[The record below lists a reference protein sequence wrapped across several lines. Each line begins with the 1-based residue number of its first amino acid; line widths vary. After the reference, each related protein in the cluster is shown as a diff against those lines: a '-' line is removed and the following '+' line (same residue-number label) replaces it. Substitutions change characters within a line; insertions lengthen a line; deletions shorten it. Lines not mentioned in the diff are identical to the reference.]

1 MAAKEMKT
9 APVEVAMQKMR
20 RQRRQRMATRMTLVV
35 VVSLLLV
42 VCLAVSAVWLYRVFY
57 RDNPHFLFRE
67 LEMKDTV
74 HFNKKTV
81 QELLEG
87 NEEYPCLVGRT
98 SLLNL
103 DLGKIRAVLQKEP
116 LVKEVLVR
124 RIMPGTI
131 EIDIQER
138 EAIAI
143 LSSGQ
148 NVVAL
153 VDENGTLFP
162 YTGNEGL
169 NLPLPFIIYGAG
181 GESLPKGVPTDDV
194 GVGSAVALINEIS
207 ARTKIDGAAYAANV
221 IKINPERERLEVVL
235 RPLYGNRVFNANGT
249 LVWIPLDKDKM
260 LDALA
265 RLEAILVRKVSESET
280 LSFADVTLQY
290 NVPTRD

>member
-1 MAAKEMKT
+1 MAVKEMKS

-42 VCLAVSAVWLYRVFY
+42 VCLVVSAVWLYRVFY

-87 NEEYPCLVGRT
+87 NQEYPCLVGRT

-103 DLGKIRAVLQKEP
+103 DLGKIRAMLQKEP
-116 LVKEVLVR
+116 LVKEVFVR

-153 VDENGTLFP
+153 VDESGTLFP
-162 YTGNEGL
+162 YTNNEGL

-181 GESLPKGVPTDDV
+181 SENLPKGVPIDDV
-194 GVGSAVALINEIS
+194 GVSSAVALINEIS
-207 ARTKIDGAAYAANV
+207 ARPKIDGAAYAANV
-221 IKINPERERLEVVL
+221 IKINPKRERLEVVL
-235 RPLYGNRVFNANGT
+235 RPLYGNRVFNASGT

>member
-1 MAAKEMKT
+1 MAAKEMKS
-9 APVEVAMQKMR
+9 APVEVAMQRMR
-20 RQRRQRMATRMTLVV
+20 RQRRQRFATRMTLVV

-42 VCLAVSAVWLYRVFY
+42 VCLAFSAVWLYRVFY

-87 NEEYPCLVGRT
+87 NQEYPCLVGRT

-153 VDENGTLFP
+153 VDEGGTLFP

-169 NLPLPFIIYGAG
+169 NLPLPFIVYGAG
-181 GESLPKGVPTDDV
+181 VETLPKGVAIDDA
-194 GVGSAVALINEIS
+194 GVCSAVALINEIS
-207 ARTKIDGAAYAANV
+207 ARAKIDGAAYAANV
-221 IKINPERERLEVVL
+221 IKINPERERLEVML
-235 RPLYGNRVFNANGT
+235 RPLYGNRVFPANGA
-249 LVWIPLDKDKM
+249 LVWIPLDKGKM
-260 LDALA
+260 LEALA

-280 LSFADVTLQY
+280 LSFADVTLQF

>member
-1 MAAKEMKT
+1 MAVKDMKA

-74 HFNKKTV
+74 HFNKKKV

-103 DLGKIRAVLQKEP
+103 DLGRIRAMLQKEP

-138 EAIAI
+138 DAIAI

-153 VDENGTLFP
+153 VDESGTLFP
-162 YTGNEGL
+162 YTTNEGL

-181 GESLPKGVPTDDV
+181 SESLPKGVPIDDV
-194 GVGSAVALINEIS
+194 GVSSAVALINEIS
-207 ARTKIDGAAYAANV
+207 ARPKIDGAAYAANV

-235 RPLYGNRVFNANGT
+235 RPLYGNRAFNANGT

-265 RLEAILVRKVSESET
+265 RLEAILVRKVRESET

>member
-1 MAAKEMKT
+1 MAVKEMKS

-42 VCLAVSAVWLYRVFY
+42 VCLVVSAVWLYRVFY

-87 NEEYPCLVGRT
+87 NQEYPCLVGRT

-103 DLGKIRAVLQKEP
+103 DLGKIRAMLQKEP
-116 LVKEVLVR
+116 LVKEVFVR

-153 VDENGTLFP
+153 VDESGTLFP
-162 YTGNEGL
+162 YTNNEGL

-181 GESLPKGVPTDDV
+181 SENLPKGVPIDDV
-194 GVGSAVALINEIS
+194 GVSSAVALINEIS
-207 ARTKIDGAAYAANV
+207 ARPKIDGAAYAANV